1 MSNEN
6 EYKINSPTLIEISN
20 KKKNS
25 KSQDKLTKV
34 TKKKEKEININ
45 KWNNNLVHIKR
56 EWFYK
61 LLGISILLQFHANY
75 LKDQE
80 SSLGWSIIVIT
91 SITSFITL
99 LEFSTIGLST
109 ENNNYYIWSRSLLI
123 SSLSVITTLLAS
135 WVKKKQFIKRIKEID
150 KKVYEIE
157 KLRGKIASIIDLP
170 IDDRPVY
177 TTFYNKFIQEVL
189 DLQNYS
195 SLMTPIEI
203 NFSYYNITKNY
214 PTLIKNVP
222 PWYDISISLNKRGT
236 CSVHYLGPNV
246 KFGNDIIKSYENR
259 NYNSNVFNKI
269 LYCYYCKSNCCI
281 EADDGNPF
289 TNEKGI
295 ISQIK
300 HNIGAQT
307 EFNYIN
313 ESVQTD
319 K

>member
-6 EYKINSPTLIEISN
+6 EYKINSPTLIDISN
-20 KKKNS
+20 KKNIS
-25 KSQDKLTKV
+25 KSQDKLTKL
-34 TKKKEKEININ
+34 KKIEKEKEININ

-150 KKVYEIE
+150 KKYIHY
-157 KLRGKIASIIDLP
+157 KK
-170 IDDRPVY
+170 
-177 TTFYNKFIQEVL
+177 K
-189 DLQNYS
+189 S
-195 SLMTPIEI
+195 S
-203 NFSYYNITKNY
+203 NIK
-214 PTLIKNVP
+214 K
-222 PWYDISISLNKRGT
+222 
-236 CSVHYLGPNV
+236 
-246 KFGNDIIKSYENR
+246 
-259 NYNSNVFNKI
+259 
-269 LYCYYCKSNCCI
+269 
-281 EADDGNPF
+281 
-289 TNEKGI
+289 
-295 ISQIK
+295 
-300 HNIGAQT
+300 
-307 EFNYIN
+307 
-313 ESVQTD
+313 
-319 K
+319 